1 MPSFPTDIP
10 ALEAAQQASVTLQDA
25 VIRTQMDTGP
35 AKVRRRS
42 TAEPTMMRLGHPNYT
57 TAQMRDLVSFFE
69 TTVAAGALAF
79 DMDDPLS
86 GAVRSFRFMRPPTIN
101 PTGSGAWSIDVEL
114 ERLP

>member
-1 MPSFPTDIP
+1 MPSFPNDIP
-10 ALEAAQQASVTLQDA
+10 ALEAADRASATLPDS

-42 TAEPTMMRLGHPNYT
+42 TAEPTMMRLGHPAYT
-57 TAQMRDLVSFFE
+57 TTQMRALVTFFE

-79 DMDDPLS
+79 DMDDPVS
-86 GAVRSFRFMRPPTIN
+86 GTTRSFRFMRPPQLK
-101 PTGSGAWSIDVEL
+101 PQGAGLWAIDVEL